1 MVRLTKR
8 QYPKALGVCRKTHY
22 KRDTLVKEYD
32 KYGEDQLEED
42 LEDVR
47 YEKQYTKFLVR
58 DSKLQKR
65 RSNDW
70 YWND

>member
-1 MVRLTKR
+1 
-8 QYPKALGVCRKTHY
+8 
-22 KRDTLVKEYD
+22 LVKEYD

-47 YEKQYTKFLVR
+47 YEKQYTKFIAR